1 MNELKAQLIRAM
13 QSELDELKNELLRLP
28 PEEILGRAYEYAMK
42 TEIIFAAHNS
52 ELEEHQMQALANH
65 PAPLSDVYNKYLK
78 HDESS
83 LSEELENCLVE
94 ESNIEIRHQK
104 YSDAFFVDNERKCV
118 VWIYYNP
125 DSYAGGQY
133 VTNVIGFD
141 KLAKISATARNVD
154 DYFNTQISTLC
165 TQYLADIGTDD
176 YVSAEKMFYDNPD
189 FINATYDTM
198 QALSKVALI
207 DEWENELENDLP
219 SFMKSAFAW
228 DELQGYGSIEEID
241 YGEHPAKVV
250 RDFFKKESGSTYIYD
265 GEYTDCEWTLTEC
278 DGKPVINISILR
290 DGEHKPFC
298 SFDKEFSW
306 DDISNAVVN
315 RIKQESVYQK
325 IISNCY
331 RFTKN
336 NENNYTVYDPEEGKT
351 IVSGSD
357 IQLKECFK
365 KLLNKREAEMII
377 QNEVVPSLAQADEQ
391 YENSQKNDDMEIEI

>member
-1 MNELKAQLIRAM
+1 MKKIVAVANQKGGVGKTTTVVNLAANLIRNGFKVLCIDLDGQGNLSDYLGYAGDEETPVITDLIKAEMTKDITEDMITNAILTSASDGIDYIPSDISLSMADMFMASAIGREMILRRLLEKAVFDKYDYIIIDCLPSLGILVVNALVAATGVLIPVQTQKFALNGIVQFEEIITIDAWESELK
-13 QSELDELKNELLRLP
+13 
-28 PEEILGRAYEYAMK
+28 
-42 TEIIFAAHNS
+42 
-52 ELEEHQMQALANH
+52 
-65 PAPLSDVYNKYLK
+65 
-78 HDESS
+78 
-83 LSEELENCLVE
+83 
-94 ESNIEIRHQK
+94 
-104 YSDAFFVDNERKCV
+104 
-118 VWIYYNP
+118 
-125 DSYAGGQY
+125 
-133 VTNVIGFD
+133 
-141 KLAKISATARNVD
+141 
-154 DYFNTQISTLC
+154 
-165 TQYLADIGTDD
+165 
-176 YVSAEKMFYDNPD
+176 
-189 FINATYDTM
+189 
-198 QALSKVALI
+198 
-207 DEWENELENDLP
+207 NDLP
-219 SFMKSAFAW
+219 SFIKTAFAW
-228 DELQGYGSIEEID
+228 DELRGYGSIEEEID

-250 RDFFKKESGSTYIYD
+250 RDFFKKESGSTYICD

-391 YENSQKNDDMEIEI
+391 YENSQENDDMEI